1 MPWSRHCKHKVKA
14 WPPPVAATVT
24 YAHRMVAR
32 VMLVE
37 DDAGIAG
44 SLVQVLVQH
53 GYAVDHQSRGADAIA
68 AAELVEPDVVL
79 LDLGLP
85 DMDGIEV
92 CRALRRSHPAIA
104 IMMLTARNAEI
115 DVVLGLDAGADDYI
129 AKPFRLA
136 ELMARLRTHERRR
149 DLARP
154 GLIKAGEV
162 GIDRAS
168 RRATVNDVEMQ
179 LSPKEFDLLTILA
192 AECGRVLTREHII
205 EAVWDEHWYKST
217 KTLDMHVVA
226 LRRKLAA
233 GGAKATR
240 ITTLRGIGYR
250 LDVE

>member
-1 MPWSRHCKHKVKA
+1 MG
-14 WPPPVAATVT
+14 
-24 YAHRMVAR
+24 AR

-37 DDAGIAG
+37 DDASIAA

-53 GYAVDHQSRGADAIA
+53 GYEVDLQSRGGDAIA
-68 AAELVEPDVVL
+68 AAGLVEPDVVL

-85 DMDGIEV
+85 DMDGVDV
-92 CRALRRSHPAIA
+92 CRALRQSHPAIA
-104 IMMLTARNAEI
+104 IMMLTARHAEI

-149 DLARP
+149 DLSRP
-154 GLIKAGEV
+154 DLIRAGEV
-162 GIDRAS
+162 GVDRAS
-168 RRATVNDVEMQ
+168 RRAMVNDAELQ

-217 KTLDMHVVA
+217 KTLDMHIMA
-226 LRRKLAA
+226 LRRKLADS
-233 GGAKATR
+233 GAKATR
-240 ITTLRGIGYR
+240 IITLRGIGYR